1 MNKLRFE
8 DYPHEIRPLSGEEG
22 GGYLITFPDL
32 PGCMSDGD
40 TPEEAL
46 ENGKDAF
53 QGWIAAAKM
62 EKIPIPGASSIH
74 TSAESDVSDSTSPRA
89 KQVTR
94 LPEPRREPEYP
105 GIAHVDAA
113 AAVGAVTV
121 QDH

>member
-1 MNKLRFE
+1 M
-8 DYPHEIRPLSGEEG
+8 
-22 GGYLITFPDL
+22 ITFPDL
-32 PGCMSDGD
+32 PGCMSGGD

-46 ENGKDAF
+46 ENGKDTF
-53 QGWIAAAKM
+53 QGWIYAAEM
-62 EKIPIPGASSIH
+62 EKLQIPGPSSIH
-74 TSAESDVSDSTSPRA
+74 TSAKTDALASSTLQV
-89 KQVTR
+89 KQTAR